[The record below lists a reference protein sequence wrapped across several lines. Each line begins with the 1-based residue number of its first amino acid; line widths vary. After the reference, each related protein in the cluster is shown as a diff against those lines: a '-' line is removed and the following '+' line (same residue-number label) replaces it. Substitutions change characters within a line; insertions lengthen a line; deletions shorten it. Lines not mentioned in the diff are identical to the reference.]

1 MCGFISF
8 MMLGVNLILHNILNQ
23 YDFDD
28 YLQK

>member
-8 MMLGVNLILHNILNQ
+8 MMLGVNLIPHNILNQ